1 MQKKVLISSVLL
13 ALLVSSLFSTMTGTY
28 ILKNEQPMFK
38 SNVVDRIVISSDTI
52 SITADEIL
60 QFSATLYT
68 TTNTTIQDDV
78 NWTASNGSISDDGIF
93 YPWSSGIIEIEADYG
108 GVTGSLNITVV
119 PGAAT
124 SISIITSTVSVL
136 EQNVLQA
143 QVMDGRGNVK
153 PASTQTVWD
162 IDGTYIGTGSP
173 LWIPEETGQF
183 NARAR
188 LYQLETSANISVVAG
203 SPHSFVFPD
212 FMTVIAGETYTL
224 SPQLLDINDYAMPI
238 SSAGPLN
245 WWAESGTVNEQG
257 NYSSTDTGVWN
268 VTVTAGNVT
277 GTGQIHVI
285 PGSAVVSQVVIV
297 DENDVYVAGQ
307 AYEVAVERRDIN
319 GYIGLVT
326 PALSFW
332 SVTSGGLSLDGNRVL
347 WTPSQTG
354 IAEISTTDDGI
365 SSRLEIQ
372 VVHGNAIDLF
382 IQTSHN
388 SPHAGD
394 QIVLQTM
401 ATDVKGNVW
410 VVNGTLDFILGDI
423 NELTVFESYT
433 LLQASSIGS
442 WDIEGS
448 WLDEVTNTEF
458 SSSISFD
465 IMAGRL
471 AFISLDGDGQ
481 IVPADQSID
490 LNPTFF
496 DAYGNE
502 LYSIE
507 LNWSINGMDETLQM
521 RLSDSVW
528 SSSVLGGHEI
538 RVNADG
544 IFGTVRLNVVPG
556 SAHSMLTNVD
566 DGFEVSAGV
575 PYDVFVEVIDI
586 HGNIGESNDLTTSL
600 DSTIGEIDVSD
611 TGVGYW
617 SFVGKTSGE
626 YMLTLNEGN
635 ASHSIPLTI
644 LAGEPIRIRTQMQT
658 ASIAQ
663 GDIILIDVWGVD
675 AYDNIVQIDHLNTT
689 VTCTAGDATHV
700 TGGTWE
706 VEVSESGND
715 RACTILW
722 EGLIAQSFFDVDEVL
737 FGGAV
742 GSTNTAIGMLTV
754 LLLMLLV
761 VMVVLVRKASAEPK
775 TDWIEDE
782 FEDDE
787 LDENEPQHQNDVVPG
802 EPTQPTTK
810 QSTPPQH
817 QAGPRPELDIAI
829 RDELARQATSQ
840 GVMQAAPG
848 TEQGKTGWYVN
859 TKSGLEAWEVTSDGA
874 WNKLE

>member
-1 MQKKVLISSVLL
+1 MQRKILTFAVLIALFVTSLL
-13 ALLVSSLFSTMTGTY
+13 STMSSTY
-28 ILKNEQPMFK
+28 TLSEEQSVFK
-38 SNVVDRIVISSDTI
+38 SNVVDRIVVSSDTL

-68 TTNTTIQDDV
+68 TTNTTFQDDV
-78 NWTASNGSISDDGIF
+78 NWTASNGSITDDGIF
-93 YPWSSGIIEIEADYG
+93 YPWSSGTVEIEADYG
-108 GVTGSLNITVV
+108 GITGSLNITVV

-136 EQNVLQA
+136 EQNILQA

-153 PASTQTVWD
+153 PASSQTVWD

-203 SPHSFVFPD
+203 SPHSFLFPD
-212 FMTVIAGETYTL
+212 YMTVIAGETTTL
-224 SPQLLDINDYAMPI
+224 SPQLLDINDYAMPLF
-238 SSAGPLN
+238 SAGPLN
-245 WWAESGTVNEQG
+245 WWAERGSITADG

-268 VTVTAGNVT
+268 ITVTAGNVT
-277 GTGQIHVI
+277 GAGQIHVI
-285 PGSAVVSQVVIV
+285 PGSAVVSQVVLV
-297 DENDVYVAGQ
+297 DEDDVYVAGQ

-326 PALSFW
+326 PDLSYW
-332 SVTSGGLSLDGNRVL
+332 SVTSGGLSLDGNRVM

-354 IAEISTTDDGI
+354 VAEIHTTDEGI
-365 SSRLEIQ
+365 SSSLEIQ

-382 IQTSHN
+382 IETSHN

-394 QIVLQTM
+394 QVVLQTM

-410 VVNGTLDFILGDI
+410 VVNGTLDFKLGDI
-423 NELTVFESYT
+423 NELTVYDSYT
-433 LLQASSIGS
+433 LLQASSTGS
-442 WDIEGS
+442 WNIEAT
-448 WLDEVTNTEF
+448 WLDETTNSEF
-458 SSSISFD
+458 YSSISFD
-465 IMAGRL
+465 VLAGRL

-481 IVPADQSID
+481 IVPADQSFD

-507 LNWSINGMDETLQM
+507 LNWSIDGNDETLQM

-556 SAHSMLTNVD
+556 SAHSLVTNVD
-566 DGFEVSAGV
+566 DGFVVSAGV
-575 PYDVFVEVIDI
+575 PYDIFVEVIDI
-586 HGNIGESNDLTTSL
+586 HGNIGESNDLSTSL
-600 DSTIGEIDVSD
+600 DVAIGEIDASNI
-611 TGVGYW
+611 GVGYW
-617 SFVGKTSGE
+617 SFIGKTSGE
-626 YMLTLNEGN
+626 YTLTLNEGN
-635 ASHSIPLTI
+635 ASHSIPLTV

-658 ASIAQ
+658 SSIAQ

-675 AYDNIVQIDHLNTT
+675 TYDNIVQIDHLNTT

-700 TGGTWE
+700 TAGTWE

-715 RACTILW
+715 RSCTILW
-722 EGLIAQSFFDVDEVL
+722 EGLIAQNFFDVDEVL

-761 VMVVLVRKASAEPK
+761 VMVVLVRKANVAPQ

-782 FEDDE
+782 FEA
-787 LDENEPQHQNDVVPG
+787 DENEAQDQSDDVQV
-802 EPTQPTTK
+802 ESTQPAMK
-810 QSTPPQH
+810 STSPPQH

-859 TKSGLEAWEVTSDGA
+859 TKSGLEAWEVTTDGA